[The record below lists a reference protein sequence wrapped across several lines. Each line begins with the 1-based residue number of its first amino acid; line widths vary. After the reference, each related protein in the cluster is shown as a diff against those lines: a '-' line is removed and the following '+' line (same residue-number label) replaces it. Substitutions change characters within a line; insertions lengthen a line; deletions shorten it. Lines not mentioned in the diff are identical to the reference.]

1 MRFQNTESYWDIQE
15 TIKKKPSRKGGNDG
29 CGEVNSATFPIFA
42 WYCHPCQLL
51 NASVSQTCVHLARA
65 PLQQGCGRSGSITLS
80 NTQRLPG
87 TNRDSRIYE
96 VLSGCTMKKKIRHQH
111 CVWLTGRHTAQSMRR
126 THTTT
131 VGSGVCGH
139 AVLKWYWTTTEK
151 CFISLSFSVDF
162 KCFKGIFILKRAKLR
177 GKHRHIHNHTHRH
190 TQTADYNEE
199 SLEGT
204 AGIYNCDR
212 GFLVCI

>member
-1 MRFQNTESYWDIQE
+1 MFALIYGIALSLQRKRATLAKGEKGLITCQDRISGFAYRGQLESRCRLDIATRRGWKCKEEKKRKMSECKVRFQNTESYWDIQE

-65 PLQQGCGRSGSITLS
+65 PLQQGCGRSDSITLS

-126 THTTT
+126 THHY
-131 VGSGVCGH
+131 S
-139 AVLKWYWTTTEK
+139 W
-151 CFISLSFSVDF
+151 
-162 KCFKGIFILKRAKLR
+162 
-177 GKHRHIHNHTHRH
+177 
-190 TQTADYNEE
+190 
-199 SLEGT
+199 
-204 AGIYNCDR
+204 
-212 GFLVCI
+212 